1 MMFELFE
8 LILASPIGAFVYSGV
23 QDALYAVIVLSDCDE
38 CGFNDLGK
46 LLFGG
51 VILAILVG
59 VVISVLV
66 HRMKEGA
73 PPSSGFVS
81 IRATVDDKQR

>member
-1 MMFELFE
+1 MFQLLE
-8 LILASPIGAFVYSGV
+8 LILASPIGAFIFAGL
-23 QDALYAVIVLSDCDE
+23 QDALYAVIVVSDCDE

-59 VVISVLV
+59 VVVSVLL
-66 HRMKEGA
+66 RRAKETEAG
-73 PPSSGFVS
+73 SSGFVS
-81 IRATVDDKQR
+81 IRSSVDDK